1 MKRRALKRRY
11 GRASIYRD
19 TTPVHFLVDW
29 SYIACQKRKVDTS
42 RLQAS
47 REPIDVTCAKCKR
60 AQPHYDWER
69 LAEYKAQGG
78 R

>member
-11 GRASIYRD
+11 GRSGKSSSD
-19 TTPVHFLVDW
+19 PVHFLVDW
-29 SYIACQKRKVDTS
+29 SKVACRKRDVDTS
-42 RLQAS
+42 RVQAS
-47 REPIDVTCAKCKR
+47 RSPSDVTCPKCKR